1 MSNTCEL
8 RTGIVNFEEPKDIDR
23 LWPKRHAAGCP
34 SITLGHT
41 DRMAA
46 GVVQGLNHRGFHHW
60 NRVNPP
66 SCLPRQATPQ
76 GGLLRCRAEDAGE
89 SKRRPAMGWIEVV
102 A

>member
-8 RTGIVNFEEPKDIDR
+8 RIGIVNVEEPKDIDR
-23 LWPKRHAAGCP
+23 LWPKRHAVGCP
-34 SITLGHT
+34 SIILGHT

-66 SCLPRQATPQ
+66 SSINLFTSFISGVLLTQAMESIAQSPKPR
-76 GGLLRCRAEDAGE
+76 
-89 SKRRPAMGWIEVV
+89 
-102 A
+102 